1 MEAIKSKIRTIPD
14 FPKPGILFRDIT
26 TLMADP
32 NGLQSTLD
40 VLENRYQSY
49 EFDVVAGIEARGYVI
64 GAALA
69 DRLKKGFI
77 LIRKPGKL
85 PAKTIGVDY
94 ALEYGKDRVEVHVD
108 AISPHQKILMV
119 DDLLATGGTMAA
131 ACQLIEKAGGHVVEC
146 AFVIDLPDLQGHK
159 KLAAYPQF
167 SIVSFEGD

>member
-26 TLMADP
+26 TLLADSE
-32 NGLQSTLD
+32 GFQETLD
-40 VLENRYQSY
+40 VLENRYKSY
-49 EFDVVAGIEARGYVI
+49 EFESVAGIEARGYVI

-69 DRLKKGFI
+69 DRLKKGFV

-85 PAKTIGVDY
+85 PGETIGVDY
-94 ALEYGKDRVEVHVD
+94 ELEYGKDRLEVHAD
-108 AISPHQKILMV
+108 SFLSQQKVLVV

-131 ACQLIEKAGGHVVEC
+131 ACCLIEKAGGQVVEC

-159 KLAAYPQF
+159 KLSQYPQF
-167 SIVSFEGD
+167 SIVSFLGE